1 MIIGLTGPSG
11 AHKTA
16 AARRLARAHGFKRLH
31 AGQPV
36 KDAVRL
42 GMGLRRRDTERKGK
56 DQPNA
61 RLRGT
66 TPRVVLEATS
76 AAWHAT
82 APRFTADELGR
93 RLREHVAAGR
103 HVVVEGVRQ
112 QAEADQIR
120 RMGGKIW
127 RMDNGAAHDPTLPMD
142 RLQAA
147 IQADAVIDSRGDKAD
162 LKRNV
167 DEELMRCFG
176 AM

>member
-1 MIIGLTGPSG
+1 M
-11 AHKTA
+11 
-16 AARRLARAHGFKRLH
+16 
-31 AGQPV
+31 
-36 KDAVRL
+36 
-42 GMGLRRRDTERKGK
+42 RK
-56 DQPNA
+56 
-61 RLRGT
+61 
-66 TPRVVLEATS
+66 
-76 AAWHAT
+76 
-82 APRFTADELGR
+82 
-93 RLREHVAAGR
+93 HVAVGR

-127 RMDNGAAHDPTLPMD
+127 RMDNGAAHDPALPMD